1 MKWDLYNKEFIKTGK
16 VINEEEATSIPDG
29 LYHLTINA
37 WIINDKNEL
46 LLIKK
51 SMNYNLRYPG
61 SWTTFVGNVESEKS
75 PEFAVFDILQEKFG
89 IDSKNCVYTYTGN
102 DFRDPYHYIYSTFII
117 LKNVDLQTLLLD
129 ELKYSKAKWANLE
142 EIQNMIINGEIEFPL
157 IERIEKYIIPFI
169 KSKK

>member
-16 VINEEEATSIPDG
+16 VINEEEATFIPDG

-89 IDSKNCVYTYTGN
+89 IDSKNCVYTYAGN

-117 LKNVDLQTLLLD
+117 LKNVL
-129 ELKYSKAKWANLE
+129 
-142 EIQNMIINGEIEFPL
+142 
-157 IERIEKYIIPFI
+157 
-169 KSKK
+169 